1 MKIRPVG
8 FLLLLL
14 MFSIIPIPATAA
26 EKPVLILA
34 DISGSMQ
41 DTMENESSDK
51 LKKIEVLKELLL
63 RLSKEITCNTGIYQI
78 RYVSGNPDRYE
89 RFLKIAAHDAKE
101 IQSRIEKDFIT
112 DYPLFNRRTPL
123 ADALH
128 QLDEQELKAI
138 NGEITLLLISDGRES
153 FRDPLA
159 EIRKI
164 KEKYGLSLILYTIF
178 LDRKEKKNEDTEG
191 EKLLKDMAATG
202 GGKHYSGLDLL
213 KEASLIKELAF
224 LLCPVQIAKVPE
236 IGKAVPV
243 VKSPET
249 PAPKVIAAAPVA
261 APKSLTVNQ
270 KGNWVLGGVLFET
283 AKWTILA
290 HAYPVLDDVV
300 LVMKNNPSLKLEIQ
314 GHTDSVASKPYNQ
327 KLSEKRASAVRT
339 YLVQKGIASERLSVV
354 GFGLTVPAADNAT
367 AEGRAKNR
375 RVEFRPISD

>member
-1 MKIRPVG
+1 
-8 FLLLLL
+8 
-14 MFSIIPIPATAA
+14 
-26 EKPVLILA
+26 
-34 DISGSMQ
+34 
-41 DTMENESSDK
+41 
-51 LKKIEVLKELLL
+51 
-63 RLSKEITCNTGIYQI
+63 
-78 RYVSGNPDRYE
+78 
-89 RFLKIAAHDAKE
+89 LKIAAHDAKE

-128 QLDEQELKAI
+128 QLDERELKAI

-164 KEKYGLSLILYTIF
+164 KERYDLSLILHTIF
-178 LDRKEKKNEDTEG
+178 LDRKEKKNEDAEG
-191 EKLLKDMAATG
+191 EKLLKNMAATG
-202 GGKHYSGLDLL
+202 GGQHYSGADLL
-213 KEASLIKELAF
+213 KNSLLIKELAL
-224 LLCPVQIAKVPE
+224 LLCPPIRTAKVPE
-236 IGKAVPV
+236 IEKAVPV

-249 PAPKVIAAAPVA
+249 PAPKVIAAASVA

>member
-1 MKIRPVG
+1 MKVRLIG
-8 FLLLLL
+8 SLLLLL
-14 MFSIIPIPATAA
+14 MLCVSAIAG

-34 DISGSMQ
+34 DVSGTMQ
-41 DTMENESSDK
+41 DAMENEKTSEK
-51 LKKIEVLKELLL
+51 LKKIEILKELLL
-63 RLSKEITCNTGIYQI
+63 LLSREITCNTGIYQI
-78 RYVSGNPDRYE
+78 RYIAGNPENYE

-101 IQSRIEKDFIT
+101 MQTRIGQDFIT
-112 DYPLFNRRTPL
+112 DYPVFNRRTPL
-123 ADALH
+123 ADALR
-128 QLDEQELKAI
+128 QLDDQELKTI

-164 KEKYGLSLILYTIF
+164 KEKYGSSLMLHTIF
-178 LDRKEKKNEDTEG
+178 LDRKEKKNGDTQG
-191 EKLLKDMAATG
+191 EKLLKDMSAAG

-213 KEASLIKELAF
+213 KDVSLIKELAF

-236 IGKAVPV
+236 IEKAVPV

-249 PAPKVIAAAPVA
+249 PAPKLIAAAPVA
-261 APKSLTVNQ
+261 APKSLSVNQ

-300 LVMKNNPSLKLEIQ
+300 LVMKNNPGLKLEIQ

-327 KLSEKRASAVRT
+327 KLSERRATAVRN
-339 YLVQKGIASERLSVV
+339 YLVQKGIASERLSVI
-354 GFGLTVPAADNAT
+354 GFGLTVPVADNAT
-367 AEGRAKNR
+367 ADGRAKNR